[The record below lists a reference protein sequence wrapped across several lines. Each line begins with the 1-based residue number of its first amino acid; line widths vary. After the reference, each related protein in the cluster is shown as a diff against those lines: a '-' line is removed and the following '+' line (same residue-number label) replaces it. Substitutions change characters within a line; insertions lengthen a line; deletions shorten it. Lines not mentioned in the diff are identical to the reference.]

1 MPLSPLHPNIR
12 VREEFLQDMDFLVAE
27 SKKEPT
33 FIFRKLMEVLI
44 PANNDWASAK
54 GIDGMFTNFKD
65 QLWTSF
71 QYVKKGRPNWLI
83 RECRRLISQLIE
95 ESKR

>member
-1 MPLSPLHPNIR
+1 MFIRLFGTDEDIGESINLVPLSPLHPNIK
-12 VREEFLQDMDFLVAE
+12 VREEFLQDMDVLIAE

-54 GIDGMFTNFKD
+54 GIDGMFTKYQFLFLVQRCN
-65 QLWTSF
+65 S
-71 QYVKKGRPNWLI
+71 
-83 RECRRLISQLIE
+83 
-95 ESKR
+95 